1 MNILIIKKDIGDD
14 MDLYSYNYLTH
25 PNSLVTYLLLA
36 LAVVVGLLIIFNG
49 FKYMR
54 DRTNLKYRDLFITMT
69 LVAVLAISI
78 GFSNILQQRNS
89 SSQNSQTTEMVKAI
103 SRSKHISTS
112 KIYVSS
118 PQLTNGMTVKVGSK
132 FYQATFNA
140 SFNSYQLQ
148 PIQLIPTKISYH
160 DEPSIAIGGLNSE
173 YMEIL
178 FKFLIGFV
186 MLVIQINL
194 SGKGN
199 LAPSN
204 AVDQVQNYVLGGIIG
219 GMIYNEQIGT
229 LQFFIVLLIWSLV
242 IFTSRILSRQF
253 PLFRRIFAGEPQNII
268 TNGIVNV
275 DTALKNGMSAADLS
289 FKLRTKG
296 VSNFQD
302 VKSAVLEQNG
312 QLTITTFGDETL
324 SYPIITDG
332 TVNNDVLD
340 RMGHDTEWIENLAKD
355 THKEISQIYLGQYVD
370 DHLVIISYPTHA
382 KRPWYYELRQRVED
396 FSNSHNL
403 TPESIR
409 NAKAMQSLKEL
420 SKKRHMGKKS
430 NNNDSPSNN
439 NPRGTKGTKQ

>member
-1 MNILIIKKDIGDD
+1 
-14 MDLYSYNYLTH
+14 MDLYSYDYLIH
-25 PNSLVTYLLLA
+25 PNTIVTYLLLA
-36 LAVVVGLLIIFNG
+36 LAVIVGLMIIFNG

-54 DRTNLKYRDLFITMT
+54 DRTNLKYRDIFITMI
-69 LVAVLAISI
+69 LIAILSISI

-118 PQLTNGMTVKVGSK
+118 PQLTNGMTVKVGDK
-132 FYQATFNA
+132 FYQATFNS

-148 PIQLIPTKISYH
+148 PIQLIPTNITYH
-160 DEPSIAIGGLNSE
+160 DKPSLQIGDLNKE
-173 YMEIL
+173 YLVIL

-186 MLVIQINL
+186 VLVIQINI

-204 AVDQVQNYVLGGIIG
+204 AVDQIQNYVLGGIIG
-219 GMIYNEQIGT
+219 GMIYNQQITT

-253 PLFRRIFAGEPQNII
+253 SLFHRIFNGEPQNII

-275 DTALKNGMSAADLS
+275 DTALKNGMSAADLA

-296 VSNFQD
+296 ISNFQD

-312 QLTITTFGDETL
+312 QLTVTTFGDESL

-332 TVNNDVLD
+332 TVNAEVLEK
-340 RMGHDTEWIENLAKD
+340 MGHDMDWIEQLAKD
-355 THKEISQIYLGQYVD
+355 SHKEIAQIYLGQYVD
-370 DHLVIISYPTHA
+370 DHLVIIPYPAHKT
-382 KRPWYYELRQRVED
+382 RPWYYELGERVEN
-396 FSNSHNL
+396 FSHNHKL
-403 TPESIR
+403 TPESIK
-409 NAKAMQSLKEL
+409 NAKALQQLKEL
-420 SKKRHMGKKS
+420 SKKRHLGDKS
-430 NNNDSPSNN
+430 NKDDKKPTNQ
-439 NPRGTKGTKQ
+439 RGTKGTKQQ

>member
-1 MNILIIKKDIGDD
+1 
-14 MDLYSYNYLTH
+14 MDLYSYDYLIH
-25 PNSLVTYLLLA
+25 PNTIVTYLLLA
-36 LAVVVGLLIIFNG
+36 LAVIVGLMIIFNG

-54 DRTNLKYRDLFITMT
+54 DRTNLKYRDLFITMIV
-69 LVAVLAISI
+69 VAILSISI

-118 PQLTNGMTVKVGSK
+118 PQLTNGMTVKVGDK
-132 FYQATFNA
+132 FYQATFNS

-148 PIQLIPTKISYH
+148 PIQLIPTNITYH
-160 DEPSIAIGGLNSE
+160 DKPSFQIGDLNKE
-173 YMEIL
+173 YLEIL

-186 MLVIQINL
+186 VLVIQINI

-204 AVDQVQNYVLGGIIG
+204 AVDQIQNYVLGGIIG
-219 GMIYNEQIGT
+219 GMIYNQQITT

-253 PLFRRIFAGEPQNII
+253 SLFHRIFNGEPQNII

-275 DTALKNGMSAADLS
+275 DTALKNGMSAADLA

-296 VSNFQD
+296 ISNFQD

-312 QLTITTFGDETL
+312 QLTVTTFGDESL

-332 TVNNDVLD
+332 TVNAEVLEK
-340 RMGHDTEWIENLAKD
+340 MGHDMDWIEQLAKD
-355 THKEISQIYLGQYVD
+355 SHKEIAQIYLGQYVD
-370 DHLVIISYPTHA
+370 DHLVIIPYPTHK
-382 KRPWYYELRQRVED
+382 KRPWYYELGERVET
-396 FSNSHNL
+396 FSHNHNL
-403 TPESIR
+403 TPERIK
-409 NAKAMQSLKEL
+409 NAKSLQQLKEL
-420 SKKRHMGKKS
+420 SKKRHLGDKSNKDGKKHT
-430 NNNDSPSNN
+430 NQ
-439 NPRGTKGTKQ
+439 RGTKGTKEQ

>member
-1 MNILIIKKDIGDD
+1 
-14 MDLYSYNYLTH
+14 MDLYSYDYLIH
-25 PNSLVTYLLLA
+25 PNTIVTYLLLA
-36 LAVVVGLLIIFNG
+36 LAVIVGLMIIFNG

-54 DRTNLKYRDLFITMT
+54 DRTNLKYRDLFITMI
-69 LVAVLAISI
+69 LIAILSISI

-118 PQLTNGMTVKVGSK
+118 PQLTNGMTVKVGDK
-132 FYQATFNA
+132 FYQATFNS

-148 PIQLIPTKISYH
+148 PIQLIPTNITYH
-160 DEPSIAIGGLNSE
+160 DKPSLQIGDLNKE
-173 YMEIL
+173 YLVIL

-186 MLVIQINL
+186 VLVIQINI

-204 AVDQVQNYVLGGIIG
+204 AVDQIQNYVLGGIIG
-219 GMIYNEQIGT
+219 GMIYNQQITT

-253 PLFRRIFAGEPQNII
+253 AIFHRIFNGDPQNII

-296 VSNFQD
+296 ISNFQD

-312 QLTITTFGDETL
+312 QLTVTTFGDESL

-332 TVNNDVLD
+332 TVNAEVLEK
-340 RMGHDTEWIENLAKD
+340 MGHDMDWIEQLAKD
-355 THKEISQIYLGQYVD
+355 SHKEIAQIYLGQYVD
-370 DHLVIISYPTHA
+370 DHLVIIPYPTHK
-382 KRPWYYELRQRVED
+382 KRPWYYELGERVEN
-396 FSNSHNL
+396 FSHNHKL
-403 TPESIR
+403 TPESIK
-409 NAKAMQSLKEL
+409 NAKALQQLKEL
-420 SKKRHMGKKS
+420 SKKRHLGAKS
-430 NNNDSPSNN
+430 NIDDKKPTNQ
-439 NPRGTKGTKQ
+439 RGTKGTKQQ

>member
-1 MNILIIKKDIGDD
+1 
-14 MDLYSYNYLTH
+14 MDLYSYDYLIH
-25 PNSLVTYLLLA
+25 PNTIVTYLLLA
-36 LAVVVGLLIIFNG
+36 LAVIVGLMIIFNG

-54 DRTNLKYRDLFITMT
+54 DRTNLKYRDLFITMIV
-69 LVAVLAISI
+69 VAILSISI

-118 PQLTNGMTVKVGSK
+118 PQLTNGMTVKVGDK
-132 FYQATFNA
+132 FYQATFNS

-148 PIQLIPTKISYH
+148 PIQLIPTNITYH
-160 DEPSIAIGGLNSE
+160 DKPSFQIGDLNKE
-173 YMEIL
+173 YLEIL

-186 MLVIQINL
+186 VLVIQINI

-204 AVDQVQNYVLGGIIG
+204 AVDQIQNYVLGGIIG
-219 GMIYNEQIGT
+219 GMIYNQQITT

-253 PLFRRIFAGEPQNII
+253 AIFHRIFNGDPQNII

-296 VSNFQD
+296 ISNFQD

-312 QLTITTFGDETL
+312 QLTITTFGDESL
-324 SYPIITDG
+324 SYPVITDG
-332 TVNNDVLD
+332 TVNPEVLERWDVTWTGL
-340 RMGHDTEWIENLAKD
+340 
-355 THKEISQIYLGQYVD
+355 
-370 DHLVIISYPTHA
+370 
-382 KRPWYYELRQRVED
+382 
-396 FSNSHNL
+396 
-403 TPESIR
+403 
-409 NAKAMQSLKEL
+409 
-420 SKKRHMGKKS
+420 
-430 NNNDSPSNN
+430 NN
-439 NPRGTKGTKQ
+439 